1 MCLFWTFSI
10 EKHIDKNLKNI
21 HPLFIVCLF
30 YIPFSFIGLGS
41 TSFLDY
47 FTKRQQNLIT
57 CNTKIH
63 IFSHSL
69 LYQIAHLPVKK
80 NSKNSQKISKIVYFP
95 QDSTY
100 ALSNQDIL
108 LPPPR
113 CQLIPLRIRGCPP
126 PHRANVTY
134 IILKN
139 STNKAV
145 LSVKF

>member
-1 MCLFWTFSI
+1 VPVLDILHRKTYRQ
-10 EKHIDKNLKNI
+10 KLKKYTPSLSSCAYSA
-21 HPLFIVCLF
+21 HL
-30 YIPFSFIGLGS
+30 SFIGLGS

-139 STNKAV
+139 STKKAV